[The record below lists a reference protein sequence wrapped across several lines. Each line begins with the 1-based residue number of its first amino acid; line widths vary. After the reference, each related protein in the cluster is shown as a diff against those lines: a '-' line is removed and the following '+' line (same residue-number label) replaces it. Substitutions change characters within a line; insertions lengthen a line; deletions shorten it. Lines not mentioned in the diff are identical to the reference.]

1 MNTRRA
7 VNRVEI
13 RFNFFF
19 FFLYSLFIWLSI
31 TPSVDSSATA
41 TSFVRCTIDVN
52 HRLCLYGMCEQEDP
66 PYCPVIGSENKGV
79 VLLFALQTK
88 LCWSNLYLDGPV
100 YIVIPIVQKYYV
112 GGGELRLSFLFHF
125 SNGKRIKHDAHRIT
139 SSSKKFTVVSN
150 HRIREKWQMNSSLAG
165 KPHFHFQ
172 PCFICHYDS
181 TLFVSIMQRVLW
193 TLVSYVKRQLR
204 ERICNISLYSI
215 GWKGDVTRVTQR
227 RQTTRRTN
235 QIMSSVWRIG
245 KEKR

>member
-1 MNTRRA
+1 MWAR
-7 VNRVEI
+7 
-13 RFNFFF
+13 
-19 FFLYSLFIWLSI
+19 
-31 TPSVDSSATA
+31 
-41 TSFVRCTIDVN
+41 
-52 HRLCLYGMCEQEDP
+52 GP

-100 YIVIPIVQKYYV
+100 YILWSPLYRNITW

-125 SNGKRIKHDAHRIT
+125 SNGKRVKHDVHRIT
-139 SSSKKFTVVSN
+139 SWSKKFTVVSH

-165 KPHFHFQ
+165 KPHLHFQ
-172 PCFICHYDS
+172 PCFVCHHDS

-204 ERICNISLYSI
+204 ERICNISPYSI
-215 GWKGDVTRVTQR
+215 GWKGGVTRVTQR